1 MRISKEQAFDVA
13 DKSDARHGFKHAD
26 AQGELT
32 HKFACDVIEWHERVR
47 SAAPAMLEALEQLLD
62 DMGEDGLS
70 VCQAAKDQ
78 AKAALA
84 KARGEITT

>member
-1 MRISKEQAFDVA
+1 MPDRILA
-13 DKSDARHGFKHAD
+13 DIVEAAGFEI
-26 AQGELT
+26 GEHYSAEEIVQRLL
-32 HKFACDVIEWHERVR
+32 KRGAEAEREACAKI
-47 SAAPAMLEALEQLLD
+47 APELYEALDQLLD

-84 KARGEITT
+84 KARGETE